1 MFEIVDILIA
11 PLLVSLIL
19 VAMLAGTQPDS
30 WTDNRSK
37 PLD

>member
-1 MFEIVDILIA
+1 MLEIAGILIA

-19 VAMLAGTQPDS
+19 VGVLAGTKPDS